1 MNELPNLAGIATDN
15 LVEKIGGGNFSASYI
30 NWSRTMHL
38 LRTHAP
44 GWLPVLV
51 PNVEGGIL
59 HRAPVGCYLLIK
71 FKHLDGSETPAMPQ
85 AIMDSRN
92 AAIPLDKVTAR
103 DITDTH
109 RRGMCMAAAMTFG
122 LAYELWAKL
131 PLESGYAEP
140 EPQPEPG
147 PACSPPYRVDKP
159 PKAKGPTMVKA
170 SPMDGVLDGLPT
182 DQLAF
187 LQTQADQIISAFR
200 ATGPEAAAAL
210 FYRDLQLDQEEQ
222 LGVWAM
228 LANESAARNQIKKFK
243 EAVSTKKEAA

>member
-1 MNELPNLAGIATDN
+1 MSALPNLAGIATDN
-15 LVEKIGGGNFSASYI
+15 LVEKIGGGKFSASYI

-51 PNVEGGIL
+51 QNVEGGIL

-85 AIMDSRN
+85 AIMDTHN
-92 AAIPLDKVTAR
+92 KAIALEKVTAR

-109 RRGMCMAAAMTFG
+109 RRGICMAAAMTFG

-140 EPQPEPG
+140 EKDAPLTGKVTPL
-147 PACSPPYRVDKP
+147 
-159 PKAKGPTMVKA
+159 
-170 SPMDGVLDGLPT
+170 DGVWEGFNEEARAWLEGVAQQTRELFSSDGG
-182 DQLAF
+182 D
-187 LQTQADQIISAFR
+187 
-200 ATGPEAAAAL
+200 AAADHLAS
-210 FYRDLQLDQEEQ
+210 QNLDTDEKAA
-222 LGVWAM
+222 VWS
-228 LANESAARNQIKKFK
+228 LLDSKVRSGIKK
-243 EAVSTKKEAA
+243 AMTNKKEAA

>member
-92 AAIPLDKVTAR
+92 AAIPLEKVTAR

-131 PLESGYAEP
+131 PLESGYADAVEP
-140 EPQPEPG
+140 E
-147 PACSPPYRVDKP
+147 
-159 PKAKGPTMVKA
+159 KAEKRKGPTMVKA

-200 ATGPEAAAAL
+200 ATGAEAAAAL

-243 EAVSTKKEAA
+243 GNIINQEKAA